1 MRRIVI
7 NCVGRE
13 ARVAVLEQS
22 RLMEYYLERP
32 EVDRIVGNIYRG
44 RVENVLP
51 GMQAAFVDIGTGKNA
66 FLYIDDC
73 LPPGEEGK
81 RKPSI
86 NEVVTQGQEI
96 LVQVSKEPFG
106 TKGARVTTQVSLP
119 GRYGV
124 FMPEVDY
131 IGVSRRIQQER
142 ERTRLKNSAA
152 EALKPGEGAI
162 IRTLAEGASQEDLAT
177 DIAFL
182 RARWQRAC
190 EEAKDRKPPALI
202 HRDMDLISRVAR
214 DMLGEE
220 VKELIID
227 SRPHYQEIRELL
239 GHYRP
244 SLIDRVKLYTG
255 LEDLFVHYGVESEI
269 EKALRR
275 KVWLKSGGYLVIDQT
290 EAMTV
295 FDVNT
300 GKFTGNHDLEETVV
314 KTNVEAC
321 REIARQLRL
330 RRIGGII
337 IIDFI
342 DMKQEEH
349 QARVLDAMSQELKKD
364 RTKTHL
370 LGFTKLGLLEMTRKK
385 EHQALADTLLRP
397 CPSCDGR
404 GRILSEETLLGTLE
418 RELIAYCR
426 DDRNEYAA
434 VEIHPHLLTVFE
446 PYQDE
451 LEQACGL
458 AVRWQPN
465 EALDQQSYRIVQ
477 LGSK

>member
-1 MRRIVI
+1 
-7 NCVGRE
+7 
-13 ARVAVLEQS
+13 
-22 RLMEYYLERP
+22 MEYYLERP
-32 EVDRIVGNIYRG
+32 EADRIVGNIYRG

-73 LPPGEEGK
+73 LSPGEEGK
-81 RKPSI
+81 NKPAI
-86 NEVVTQGQEI
+86 NQVVTQGQEI
-96 LVQVSKEPFG
+96 VVQVSKEPFG

-131 IGVSRRIQQER
+131 IGVSRRIQQES
-142 ERTRLKNSAA
+142 ERTRLRNIAA
-152 EALKPGEGAI
+152 EALQPGEGAI
-162 IRTLAEGASQEDLAT
+162 IRTLAEGASQKELTADL
-177 DIAFL
+177 AFL
-182 RARWQRAC
+182 RARWQRAWN
-190 EEAKDRKPPALI
+190 EMKERKSPVLV

-214 DMLGEE
+214 DMLSEDVEE
-220 VKELIID
+220 LVVD
-227 SRPHYQEIRELL
+227 SRACYQEIRELL
-239 GHYRP
+239 AHYRP
-244 SLIDRVKLYTG
+244 SLTDRVKLHSG
-255 LEDLFVHYGVESEI
+255 PVDLFVHYGVESEI

-275 KVWLKSGGYLVIDQT
+275 KVWLKNGGYLVIDQT

-300 GKFTGNHDLEETVV
+300 GKFTGNHDLEATVV

-342 DMKQEEH
+342 DMKQDEH
-349 QARVLDAMSQELKKD
+349 RARVLEAMSQELRKD

-385 EHQALADTLLRP
+385 EHQTLSDTLLRS
-397 CPSCDGR
+397 CPSCEGR
-404 GRILSEETLLGTLE
+404 GHILSEETLLGELE
-418 RELIAYCR
+418 RELIAHGR
-426 DDRNEYAA
+426 DDRHEYAV
-434 VEIHPHLLTVFE
+434 VEVHPHLLAFFE
-446 PYQDE
+446 QHQDD
-451 LEQACGL
+451 LTQASGL
-458 AVRWQPN
+458 DVRWQSN
-465 EALDQQSYRIVQ
+465 EVLDQKSYRITQ

>member
-1 MRRIVI
+1 MRRIVV
-7 NCVGRE
+7 NGVGRE
-13 ARVAVLEQS
+13 TRVAILEGN
-22 RLMEYYLERP
+22 RLMEYYMERP
-32 EVDRIVGNIYRG
+32 EADRIVGNIYRG

-73 LPPGEEGK
+73 LSPGEEGK
-81 RKPSI
+81 NKPAI
-86 NEVVTQGQEI
+86 NQVVTQGQEI
-96 LVQVSKEPFG
+96 VVQVSKEPFG
-106 TKGARVTTQVSLP
+106 TKGARVTKQVSLP

-131 IGVSRRIQQER
+131 IGVSRRIQQES
-142 ERTRLKNSAA
+142 ERTRLRNIAA
-152 EALKPGEGAI
+152 AALQPGEGAI
-162 IRTLAEGASQEDLAT
+162 IRTLADGASQEELTADL
-177 DIAFL
+177 AFL
-182 RARWQRAC
+182 RARWQRAWN
-190 EEAKDRKPPALI
+190 EMKERKSPVLV

-214 DMLGEE
+214 DMLSEDVEE
-220 VKELIID
+220 LVVD
-227 SRPHYQEIRELL
+227 SRACYQEIRELL
-239 GHYRP
+239 AHYRP
-244 SLIDRVKLYTG
+244 SLTDRVKLHSG
-255 LEDLFVHYGVESEI
+255 PADLFVHYGVESEI

-275 KVWLKSGGYLVIDQT
+275 KVWLKNGGYLVIDQT

-342 DMKQEEH
+342 DMKQDEH
-349 QARVLDAMSQELKKD
+349 RARVLEAMSQELRKD

-385 EHQALADTLLRP
+385 EHQTLSDTLLRS
-397 CPSCDGR
+397 CPSCEGR
-404 GRILSEETLLGTLE
+404 GHILSEETLLGELE
-418 RELIAYCR
+418 RELIAHGR
-426 DDRNEYAA
+426 DDRHEYAA
-434 VEIHPHLLTVFE
+434 VEVHPHLLAFFE
-446 PYQDE
+446 RHQEE
-451 LEQACGL
+451 LTQASGL
-458 AVRWQPN
+458 DVRWQSN
-465 EALDQQSYRIVQ
+465 EALDQKSYRITQ

>member
-1 MRRIVI
+1 MRRIVV
-7 NCVGRE
+7 NGVGRE
-13 ARVAVLEQS
+13 TRVAILEQK

-32 EVDRIVGNIYRG
+32 EADRIVGNIYRG

-73 LPPGEEGK
+73 LSPGEEGK
-81 RKPSI
+81 HKPAI
-86 NEVVTQGQEI
+86 NQVVTQGQEI
-96 LVQVSKEPFG
+96 VVQVSKESFG

-131 IGVSRRIQQER
+131 IGISRRIQQES
-142 ERTRLKNSAA
+142 ERTRLRNIAA
-152 EALKPGEGAI
+152 EALGPGEGTI
-162 IRTLAEGASQEDLAT
+162 IRTLAEGASREELAA

-182 RARWQRAC
+182 RARWQRAWD
-190 EEAKDRKPPALI
+190 EAKDRKSPVLV

-214 DMLGEE
+214 DMLSEE
-220 VKELIID
+220 VEELVVD
-227 SRPHYQEIRELL
+227 SRACYQEIRELL
-239 GHYRP
+239 AHYRP
-244 SLIDRVKLYTG
+244 SLTDRVKLYG
-255 LEDLFVHYGVESEI
+255 EPEDLFVHYGVESEI

-275 KVWLKSGGYLVIDQT
+275 KVWLKNGGYLVIDQT

-321 REIARQLRL
+321 WEIARQLRL

-342 DMKQEEH
+342 DMKQDEH
-349 QARVLDAMSQELKKD
+349 RARVLDAMSQELRKD

-385 EHQALADTLLRP
+385 EHQTLSDTLLRL

-404 GRILSEETLLGTLE
+404 GRILSEETLLGALE
-418 RELIAYCR
+418 RELIAHGR
-426 DDRNEYAA
+426 DDRNESVT
-434 VEIHPHLLTVFE
+434 VEVHPHVLAFLA
-446 PYQDE
+446 PHRDE
-451 LEQACGL
+451 LARASGL
-458 AVRWQPN
+458 DVRCCPN
-465 EALDQQSYRIVQ
+465 ELLDQQSYRITQ
-477 LGSK
+477 LGRK